1 MASAAPS
8 THLANIL
15 VVDDAADTQ
24 LMIKLRLEREG
35 YTVQTAGSG
44 REALDIVR
52 REGLPNL
59 VILDIMMPHMDG
71 FEVAEELR
79 RMGDIPII
87 FLSALSDTHTKV
99 TGLTRYAEDY
109 VTKPFAF
116 AELLARVQ
124 RILLRAGQ
132 SHANEAEVVI
142 DQQLRANFPQ
152 QYVVLN
158 EEKIFL
164 TPMENRLFN
173 ILFNHRGRV
182 LSPAFLLARAWDAE
196 EQGTVGS
203 LWVHIRR
210 LRKKIEED
218 DRHPHRLVTVRGQGY
233 CLTAPRSPSA
243 NPD

>member
-1 MASAAPS
+1 VS
-8 THLANIL
+8 IL

-35 YTVQTAGSG
+35 YRVLTAGSG
-44 REALDIVR
+44 REALDAVR
-52 REGLPNL
+52 REGLPHL
-59 VILDIMMPHMDG
+59 VILAIMMPHMDG

-87 FLSALSDTHTKV
+87 FLSALSDTTTKV

-124 RILLRAGQ
+124 RVLLRAGQ
-132 SHANEAEVVI
+132 SHANEAEVAI
-142 DQQLRANFPQ
+142 DHRLRVNFAQ
-152 QYVVLN
+152 QYVVVDD
-158 EEKIFL
+158 KRVGL
-164 TPMENRLFN
+164 TPMENRLLN

-182 LSPAFLLARAWDAE
+182 LSPAFLLARAWDPE

-210 LRKKIEED
+210 LRKKIEVD
-218 DRHPHRLVTVRGQGY
+218 DQHPRYLLTVRGQGY
-233 CLTAPRSPSA
+233 CLPGPTAPGIDAR
-243 NPD
+243 

>member
-1 MASAAPS
+1 
-8 THLANIL
+8 
-15 VVDDAADTQ
+15 
-24 LMIKLRLEREG
+24 MIKLRLEREG
-35 YTVQTAGSG
+35 YHVLTAGSG
-44 REALDIVR
+44 RDALDIVR
-52 REGLPNL
+52 REGLPHL

-87 FLSALSDTHTKV
+87 FLSALSDANTKV

-124 RILLRAGQ
+124 RVLLRVRQ
-132 SHANEAEVVI
+132 SHANEAEIAI
-142 DQQLRANFPQ
+142 DQRLRVNFAQ
-152 QYVVLN
+152 QYVMVGD
-158 EEKIFL
+158 KKVFL
-164 TPMENRLFN
+164 TPMENRLLN

-182 LSPAFLLARAWDAE
+182 LSPAFLLARAWDPE

-203 LWVHIRR
+203 LWVHVRR

-218 DRHPHRLVTVRGQGY
+218 DQHPRHLITIRGQGY
-233 CLTAPRSPSA
+233 CLSGPAGPP
-243 NPD
+243 